1 MEQYTLEKGFYV
13 ETDNKPGVTSQL
25 TALFGKNGQNIK
37 GIWASSYGGKG
48 HFALI
53 TEDVSKA
60 REFLKSSDFSNFR
73 EEEFVVAYVNDKAGS
88 AAELADK
95 LAKANIN
102 ITWFYSTYY
111 NGKPALVFS
120 SDNNSKAVETFKH

>member
-13 ETDNKPGVTSQL
+13 ETENKPGVASQL
-25 TALFGKNGQNIK
+25 TSLFGKSGQNIK
-37 GIWASSYGGKG
+37 GIWGSSYDGKG
-48 HFALI
+48 HFAVI
-53 TEDVSKA
+53 TEDWSKA
-60 REFLKSSDFSNFR
+60 RDALKSSPFSNFK

-88 AAELADK
+88 AAELATK

-102 ITWFYSTYY
+102 IKWFYSTYY